1 MNQYPQVKQN
11 GLETFVSN
19 LNNLYIEL
27 LIDDVLK
34 TQKKTEYQQLI
45 DEALVNHDEAAFMT
59 YTEALKQLED
69 MSVE

>member
-27 LIDDVLK
+27 LIDDVLR
-34 TQKKTEYQQLI
+34 TQKKAEYHQLI
-45 DEALVNHDEAAFMT
+45 DQSLLNRDEAAFLT
-59 YTEALKQLED
+59 YTEALKELEE
-69 MSVE
+69 M